1 MRDVPRNAFVSFE
14 RVSNGT
20 RIGSMT
26 ITADGE
32 YELRLRKEYAF
43 NWYTDPIGVYYRDG
57 EGNTWHA
64 DVTSLADL
72 FDDTAI
78 EMRLEEGN

>member
-1 MRDVPRNAFVSFE
+1 MRFVSFE

-32 YELRLRKEYAF
+32 YELRLRKSMRFSRYTGPDREYI
-43 NWYTDPIGVYYRDG
+43 IGTERG
-57 EGNTWHA
+57 IHG
-64 DVTSLADL
+64 
-72 FDDTAI
+72 
-78 EMRLEEGN
+78 MRT